1 VQPYP
6 KAPGRKE
13 TVKGR
18 KTGKFQILMA
28 TPGGDWNQTWAE
40 GTERLKMMRCE

>member
-13 TVKGR
+13 IVKRR
-18 KTGKFQILMA
+18 KTGKFQILIA
-28 TPGGDWNQTWAE
+28 TPEKKQEPDLGSGH
-40 GTERLKMMRCE
+40 

>member
-1 VQPYP
+1 VSLQPYP

-18 KTGKFQILMA
+18 KTGKFQILRA
-28 TPGGDWNQTWAE
+28 TQE
-40 GTERLKMMRCE
+40 TERKKTGTRLGLKALKD